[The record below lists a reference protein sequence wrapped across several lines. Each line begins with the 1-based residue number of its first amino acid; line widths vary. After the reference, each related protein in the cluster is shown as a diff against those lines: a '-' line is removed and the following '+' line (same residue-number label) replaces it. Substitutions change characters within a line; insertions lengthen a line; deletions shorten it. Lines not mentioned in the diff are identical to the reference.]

1 MKLAMNSLAIKKLAA
16 TVGLVVVS
24 ISGYTAIAVPQN
36 DIAAGKKIAESVCGA
51 CHGVDGVST
60 VPAQP
65 NLGGQNVKYLYKQ
78 LSDFKSG
85 ARTNP
90 IMTAQVANLSDQD
103 LANVAGYFASQ
114 KRWGVGYANPALATT
129 GQKVFY
135 GGDSKRGVIPC
146 AGCHGGKGNGNDFAA
161 FPRISGQHSAYLATQ
176 LKMFRAAGR
185 EDDTTSDQKR
195 TNDAAKKGEKG
206 MMQTVASHLSDNDIK
221 ALSDYISALH

>member
-1 MKLAMNSLAIKKLAA
+1 MKHATIKKIIA
-16 TVGLVVVS
+16 TAGLTLVGLM
-24 ISGYTAIAVPQN
+24 TANTNAAIAVPKH
-36 DIAAGKKIAESVCGA
+36 DIAAGKKIAETVCGA

-65 NLGGQNVKYLYKQ
+65 NLGGQNIKYLYKQ

-85 ARTNP
+85 ARVNP
-90 IMTAQVANLSDQD
+90 IMTAQVAPLSDQD
-103 LANVAGYFASQ
+103 LANVAAYYASQ
-114 KRWGVGYANPALATT
+114 KRWGVGYANPALAAT

-176 LKMFRAAGR
+176 LKLFRAAGR
-185 EDDTTSDQKR
+185 EDEVVGKDAVR
-195 TNDAAKKGEKG
+195 TNDSAKKGEKG
-206 MMQTVASHLSDNDIK
+206 MMQVVASHLSDNDIK

>member
-1 MKLAMNSLAIKKLAA
+1 MKHATISKFAAISSLMLLGLTTA
-16 TVGLVVVS
+16 TS
-24 ISGYTAIAVPQN
+24 NAAIAVPKH
-36 DIAAGKKIAESVCGA
+36 DIAAGKKIAETVCGA

-65 NLGGQNVKYLYKQ
+65 NLGGQNIKYLYKQ

-85 ARTNP
+85 ARVNP
-90 IMTAQVANLSDQD
+90 IMSVQVAPLTDQD
-103 LANVAGYFASQ
+103 LANVAAYYSSQ
-114 KRWGVGYANPALATT
+114 KRWSVGYANPALVTA
-129 GQKVFY
+129 GQKTFY

-146 AGCHGGKGNGNDFAA
+146 AGCHGGKGNGNDYAA

-176 LKMFRAAGR
+176 LKLFRAAGR
-185 EDDTTSDQKR
+185 EDDVLGKDQVR
-195 TNDAAKKGEKG
+195 ANDGAKKGDKG

>member
-1 MKLAMNSLAIKKLAA
+1 MKHATLKKFVA
-16 TVGLVVVS
+16 TAGLTLVGLM
-24 ISGYTAIAVPQN
+24 TANTNAAIAVPKH
-36 DIAAGKKIAESVCGA
+36 DIAAGKKIAETICGA

-65 NLGGQNVKYLYKQ
+65 NLGGQNIKYLYKQ
-78 LSDFKSG
+78 LTDFKSE
-85 ARTNP
+85 ARFNP
-90 IMTAQVANLSDQD
+90 IMSSQVKPLSDQD
-103 LANVAGYFASQ
+103 LANVAAYYASQ
-114 KRWGVGYANPALATT
+114 KRWGVGYANPALATA
-129 GQKVFY
+129 GQKTFY

-176 LKMFRAAGR
+176 LKLFRAAGR
-185 EDDTTSDQKR
+185 DDEVAGRDQVR
-195 TNDAAKKGEKG
+195 VNDSAKKGEKG